1 MIDALTQPFIEF
13 SFMRR
18 ALVGCLALSLG
29 APPIGVFLMLRRMSL
44 MGDAM
49 SHAILPGAA
58 IGYLLAGLS
67 LFAMSLGGFAAGL
80 AVALAAGLVA
90 RSTVLREDASLAA
103 FYLVSLALGVMI
115 VSVRGSNVDLLQVL
129 FGTVLALDDAALI
142 LVASIATLSLA
153 VLAVIYRPLVLE
165 CFDPQFLRSASAMSS
180 PTHFTFLVLV
190 VLNLVSGFQAL
201 GTLMAVGIMLLP
213 AVAARFWAEDV
224 SGLILVAVACAFAA
238 SLSGLLLSY
247 YSSVPTG
254 PAIILIAGIFYL
266 LSILVGIEGGL
277 LWGLLPRKHLEA

>member
-1 MIDALTQPFIEF
+1 MIDAIIGPFIEF
-13 SFMRR
+13 AFMRR

-29 APPIGVFLMLRRMSL
+29 APPIGVFLVLRRMSL

-90 RSTVLREDASLAA
+90 RTTILREDASLAA
-103 FYLVSLALGVMI
+103 FYLVSLALGVLI
-115 VSVRGSNVDLLQVL
+115 ISIKGSNIDLLHVL
-129 FGTVLALDDAALI
+129 FGTVLALDDAAII
-142 LVASIATLSLA
+142 LLAAISTLSLA

-165 CFDPQFLRSASAMSS
+165 CFDPQFLRSASALSS
-180 PTHFTFLVLV
+180 PTHLIFLALV
-190 VLNLVSGFQAL
+190 VLNLVAGFQAL

-213 AVAARFWAEDV
+213 AIAARFWANDV
-224 SGLILVAVACAFAA
+224 SGMIIVAVLIAFAA
-238 SLSGLLLSY
+238 SVSGLLLSY
-247 YSSVPTG
+247 YANVPTG
-254 PAIILIAGIFYL
+254 PTIILLCGIAYL
-266 LSILVGIEGGL
+266 LSMMLGVRGGL
-277 LWGLLPRKHLEA
+277 VWNLVPRKHLEA

>member
-1 MIDALTQPFIEF
+1 MIDAIIGPFIEF
-13 SFMRR
+13 AFMRR

-90 RSTVLREDASLAA
+90 RTTILREDASLAA
-103 FYLVSLALGVMI
+103 FYLVSLALGVLI
-115 VSVRGSNVDLLQVL
+115 ISIKGSNIDLLHVL
-129 FGTVLALDDAALI
+129 FGTVLALDDAAII
-142 LVASIATLSLA
+142 LLAAISTLSLA
-153 VLAVIYRPLVLE
+153 MLAVIYRPLVLE
-165 CFDPQFLRSASAMSS
+165 CFDPQFLRSASALSS
-180 PTHFTFLVLV
+180 PTHLIFLVLV
-190 VLNLVSGFQAL
+190 VLNLVAGFQAL

-213 AVAARFWAEDV
+213 AIAARFWANDV
-224 SGLILVAVACAFAA
+224 SGMIIVAVLIAFAA
-238 SLSGLLLSY
+238 SVSGLLLSY
-247 YSSVPTG
+247 YANVPTG
-254 PAIILIAGIFYL
+254 PAIILLCGIAYL
-266 LSILVGIEGGL
+266 LSMMLGARAGLVWNL
-277 LWGLLPRKHLEA
+277 VPRKHLEA